1 MKKLVNGV
9 ELTNTNLQIL
19 EQTSTGV
26 LDVDISAGSSTLVLT
41 DGATSTGKNVYLT
54 DLLWHF
60 SS

>member
-26 LDVDISAGSSTLVLT
+26 LDVDISAGSSTLLLT
-41 DGATSTGKNVYLT
+41 DGAQLQQEKTFIYRLAWYT
-54 DLLWHF
+54 
-60 SS
+60 